1 MTTYFL
7 VDGQETDVGLFHG
20 EEEHE
25 RAAGVADA
33 CGAATAVHEGAA
45 NTGRGR
51 GHVPARAG
59 PGPGA
64 AGRPARSRLY
74 RSLALNQKGWHV
86 ANQAGSRKAD
96 NELES
101 F

>member
-33 CGAATAVHEGAA
+33 RGAATAVHEGAA

-51 GHVPARAG
+51 GHVTARA
-59 PGPGA
+59 GPGA
-64 AGRPARSRLY
+64 AGRPGLPVARLGPPALPLTGAEPEG
-74 RSLALNQKGWHV
+74 LARCKPG
-86 ANQAGSRKAD
+86 RIP
-96 NELES
+96 
-101 F
+101 

>member
-33 CGAATAVHEGAA
+33 RGAATAVHEGAA
-45 NTGRGR
+45 STGRGR
-51 GHVPARAG
+51 GHVTARAG

-64 AGRPARSRLY
+64 AGCPARSRLY

-86 ANQAGSRKAD
+86 ANQAGSHKAD

>member
-33 CGAATAVHEGAA
+33 RGAATAVHEGAA

-51 GHVPARAG
+51 GHVTARAG
-59 PGPGA
+59 SGA
-64 AGRPARSRLY
+64 AGRPAWSRLY

>member
-33 CGAATAVHEGAA
+33 RGAATAVHEGAA

-51 GHVPARAG
+51 GHVTARAG
-59 PGPGA
+59 PGLGLPDA
-64 AGRPARSRLY
+64 
-74 RSLALNQKGWHV
+74 RSLALNQKAWHV
-86 ANQAGSRKAD
+86 ANQAGSRKAV

>member
-33 CGAATAVHEGAA
+33 RGAATAVHEGAA

-51 GHVPARAG
+51 GHVTARA
-59 PGPGA
+59 GPGA
-64 AGRPARSRLY
+64 AGRPARSRL
-74 RSLALNQKGWHV
+74 GP
-86 ANQAGSRKAD
+86 GSTAHWR
-96 NELES
+96 
-101 F
+101 

>member
-33 CGAATAVHEGAA
+33 RGAATAVHEGAA
-45 NTGRGR
+45 NTGRGA
-51 GHVPARAG
+51 VT
-59 PGPGA
+59 
-64 AGRPARSRLY
+64 
-74 RSLALNQKGWHV
+74 
-86 ANQAGSRKAD
+86 
-96 NELES
+96 
-101 F
+101 

>member
-33 CGAATAVHEGAA
+33 RGAATAVHEGAA

-51 GHVPARAG
+51 GHVTAWA
-59 PGPGA
+59 GPGA
-64 AGRPARSRLY
+64 AGRPARSWLY